1 MKPFG
6 NMASHTKSN
15 VEGYSER
22 ALKVVRQMYM
32 LLMMSVATIT
42 ALTVG
47 IINSELPAWV
57 NENVGMWGGIA
68 FFAGMIISLIIA
80 SKQAET
86 SSALMWYGIFVGF
99 MGVDVA
105 LIIHPYVVT
114 EQLGA
119 VLNAALATFVIF
131 AGLSMYAHST
141 RTNFRFLGAFLFT
154 GLIALIVISLA
165 NIFWIQSGA
174 LNTTLSVIG
183 ALLFTGFIL
192 YDTSRVLNEDETNYV
207 RASISMLLNLIN
219 LFLFLL
225 RLFSGRS
232 GE

>member
-1 MKPFG
+1 MKPLENIG
-6 NMASHTKSN
+6 LQTKN
-15 VEGYSER
+15 NAEGYSER

-32 LLMMSVATIT
+32 LLMMSVAAIS

-47 IINSELPAWV
+47 IVNSELPAWV
-57 NENVGMWGGIA
+57 NENVGMWGAIA
-68 FFAGMIISLIIA
+68 FFVGIVISLIIA
-80 SKQAET
+80 NKQADT
-86 SSALMWYGIFVGF
+86 SSALIWYGIFVGF

-105 LIIHPYVVT
+105 LIIHPYVAT
-114 EQLGA
+114 GQLGA

-141 RTNFRFLGAFLFT
+141 RTNFKFLGAFLFT

-174 LNTTLSVIG
+174 LNTTISVIG

-225 RLFSGRS
+225 RLFSGRPS
-232 GE
+232 E